1 MYLSSK
7 LFEGIKPEEFSHTL
21 DCIKAFEKSYHKG
34 SYIIMQGDKVKNLGM
49 VITGKIDIVKE
60 NIYGNRRLITTIEK
74 DMIFA
79 ESLAAAGLEESPI
92 SAVAKED
99 SRVLFIPLES
109 LLVMCSNSCAF
120 HNRLITNMV
129 KMLAT
134 KNLMLTQKLDY
145 LTSRT
150 TRERVA
156 KYFIDTANRM
166 GKTTVKI
173 PYNRNQLAEYL
184 GVDRSVL
191 SRELS
196 KLKQEGIL
204 SFDKNTFHIADVH
217 EMSKYYS

>member
-7 LFEGIKPEEFSHTL
+7 LFEGIKPNEFKHTL
-21 DCIKAFEKSYHKG
+21 DCIQAYEKSYTRG
-34 SYIIMQGDKVKNLGM
+34 SYIIMQGDKVDNFGM
-49 VITGKIDIVKE
+49 VIEGVVDIIKE

-74 DMIFA
+74 NMIFA
-79 ESLAAAGLEESPI
+79 ESLAAANLEESPI
-92 SAVAKED
+92 SAVAKD
-99 SRVLFIPLES
+99 NCRVLFIPLDR
-109 LLVMCSNSCAF
+109 LLVMCSKSCSF
-120 HNRLITNMV
+120 HNQLITNMV

-134 KNLMLTQKLDY
+134 KNLLLTQKLDY

-156 KYFIDTANRM
+156 KYFIDTANRV
-166 GKTTVKI
+166 GKTTIKI

-204 SFDKNTFHIADVH
+204 TFDKNTFRIVDVH
-217 EMSKYYS
+217 NMSKYYS

>member
-7 LFEGIKPEEFSHTL
+7 LFEGIKPEEFKKTL
-21 DCIKAFEKSYHKG
+21 NCINAFEKSYHKG
-34 SYIIMQGDKVKNLGM
+34 AYIIMQGDKVTNLGM
-49 VITGKIDIVKE
+49 VISGKIDIAKE

-99 SRVLFIPLES
+99 SRILFIPLDRM
-109 LLVMCSNSCAF
+109 LVMCSNSCTF
-120 HNRLITNMV
+120 HNQLITNMV

-156 KYFIDTANRM
+156 KYFIDTANRA
-166 GKTTVKI
+166 GKTTIKI

-204 SFDKNTFHIADVH
+204 EFDKNTFHIINVY
-217 EMSKYYS
+217 EMSQYYS